1 MHKKPDEP
9 EPFSFV
15 FERIVIL
22 RSAHKVLTELGMTP
36 DIADLLDTAA
46 WLAGD
51 DVDGD
56 PDGVIEAPHDGGEG
70 KVPEEDGQG
79 A

>member
-1 MHKKPDEP
+1 MDSRNQDEP

-15 FERIVIL
+15 FERLVIL
-22 RSAHKVLTELGMTP
+22 RAAHKVLNELGFSP
-36 DIADLLDTAA
+36 DVPELIDTAA

-56 PDGVIEAPHDGGEG
+56 PDGVTKTPGESEE
-70 KVPEEDGQG
+70 VPEEDGQG